1 MDCVARHAAILAA
14 ILTIAA
20 VTAALPNVGPAPDA
34 SPVEGVRVRVSFA
47 AAEVRATPSDSPA
60 RREFAGMP
68 PLTLVAP
75 DYVGAEKISSLPRKL
90 VCGPAPSVATSS
102 DFTYYSP
109 WGNLALFYNGFG
121 RANGLYILGRI
132 ESGKAS
138 LAAERRDFTARIEIV
153 E

>member
-20 VTAALPNVGPAPDA
+20 VTAALPNVGAARDA
-34 SPVEGVRVRVSFA
+34 SSVEGVRVRVSFA
-47 AAEVRATPSDSPA
+47 AAEVLATLYDSPA
-60 RREFAGMP
+60 SREFAAML
-68 PLTLVAP
+68 PLTLDFS
-75 DYVGAEKISSLPRKL
+75 DYVGEEKIAYLPRKL
-90 VCGPAPSVATSS
+90 SSGSSPSVATSG